1 MLRNAIV
8 PGVVAYNGQQHQ
20 QAFLNVLQ
28 TMLRH
33 AIVPGAAAYKGQQHL
48 QA

>member
-1 MLRNAIV
+1 MVRNAIV
-8 PGVVAYNGQQHQ
+8 PDVVAYNGQQHQ
-20 QAFLNVLQ
+20 QALNLLQ